1 MRITCL
7 FLLAGVLACFLTGML
22 RYYAVAKNII
32 DIPNERSSHTIATPR
47 GGGVAI
53 VFGFLLF
60 LLPLRYADFL
70 SEFYLIAFLGS
81 GIAVALT
88 GFLDDHKHIP
98 ARWRLLAHFGGAAWG
113 LYWLGGIPPVN
124 ILGWTIE
131 PGWIGQMIC
140 LVYLVW
146 LLNLYNFMDGID
158 GIAGIEAI
166 TVCLGGVT
174 IYLITDPTLLWQEPA
189 LLAAAVAGFLWWN
202 FPPAKIFMGDA
213 GSGFLGITLGLFS
226 IQAASSS
233 PQLFWS
239 WLILLG
245 VFIVDATVT
254 LARRFIRHEKIYEA
268 HCSHA
273 YQHAA
278 RYYQAHKPV
287 SLAVGAINLGWLL
300 PVAIGVGIG
309 GLDGFWGLVIAY
321 FPLLVLA
328 LHFKA
333 GVEVIKS

>member
-1 MRITCL
+1 MRITCF

-22 RYYAVAKNII
+22 RHYAVAKNII

-70 SEFYLIAFLGS
+70 SESHLIAFLGS
-81 GIAVALT
+81 GIVVAVT
-88 GFLDDHKHIP
+88 GFLDDQKHIP
-98 ARWRLLAHFGGAAWG
+98 ARWRLLAHFSGAAWG
-113 LYWLGGIPPVN
+113 LYWLGGFPPIIVF
-124 ILGWTIE
+124 GWTIE
-131 PGWIGQMIC
+131 LGWVGQVIC

-166 TVCLGGVT
+166 TVCLGGV
-174 IYLITDPTLLWQEPA
+174 ILYLITASTTLWQEPA

-202 FPPAKIFMGDA
+202 FPPAKIFMGDS
-213 GSGFLGITLGLFS
+213 GSGFLGIILGLFS
-226 IQAASSS
+226 IQAAWSS
-233 PQLFWS
+233 PQLFWG

-254 LARRFIRHEKIYEA
+254 LARRFIRHEKVYEA

-278 RYYQAHKPV
+278 RHYQRHKPV
-287 SLAVGAINLGWLL
+287 SLAVGAINIVWLFPIAL
-300 PVAIGVGIG
+300 AVGIG
-309 GLDGFWGLVIAY
+309 SINGFLGLLIAY
-321 FPLLVLA
+321 FPLILLA
-328 LHFKA
+328 FHFKA
-333 GVEVIKS
+333 GERAIKE